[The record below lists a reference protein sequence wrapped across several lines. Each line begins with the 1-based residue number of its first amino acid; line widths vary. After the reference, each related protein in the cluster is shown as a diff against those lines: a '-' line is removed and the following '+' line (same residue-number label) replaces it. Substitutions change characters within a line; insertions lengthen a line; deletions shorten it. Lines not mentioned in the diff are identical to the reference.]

1 MTSNIDKQPLDLSMA
16 GTKKKIKKLHKLLLN
31 LIHSFQ
37 TFIKW
42 GKGSL
47 ITWETN
53 IASKVPTRG
62 KWKKILDVHVKDVL
76 GLLHKTCMVGELKR
90 SAEHQHPIENLAK

>member
-16 GTKKKIKKLHKLLLN
+16 GTKKKEKKMSQKLHPKPIL
-31 LIHSFQ
+31 SFQ

-53 IASKVPTRG
+53 IASKVSARG
-62 KWKKILDVHVKDVL
+62 K
-76 GLLHKTCMVGELKR
+76 
-90 SAEHQHPIENLAK
+90 

>member
-1 MTSNIDKQPLDLSMA
+1 MTSNIDEQPLDLSMT
-16 GTKKKIKKLHKLLLN
+16 GTKKREKKLQKLLPK

-62 KWKKILDVHVKDVL
+62 KWKKILDAHVKDVL
-76 GLLHKTCMVGELKR
+76 GLLH
-90 SAEHQHPIENLAK
+90 